1 MKWKKIIT
9 QQLSGAAQQ
18 RLKLKEL
25 QRLVVAAVME
35 KHGGAG
41 ASKAAVKAALGSRL
55 EGSSKFV
62 LEGKLV
68 RLRS

>member
-1 MKWKKIIT
+1 
-9 QQLSGAAQQ
+9 
-18 RLKLKEL
+18 
-25 QRLVVAAVME
+25 ME